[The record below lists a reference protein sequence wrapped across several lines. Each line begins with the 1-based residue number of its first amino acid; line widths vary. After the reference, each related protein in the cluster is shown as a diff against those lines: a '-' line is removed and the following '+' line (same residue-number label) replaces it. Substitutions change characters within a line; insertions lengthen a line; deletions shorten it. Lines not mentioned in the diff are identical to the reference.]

1 MEVVR
6 ADPKKTFKLEKR
18 IGKGTYGEVWQ
29 AHYRNTG
36 QSIAIKIIDDIA
48 EALEEVKETRAL
60 NRLCYSHPNL
70 PQFMGVYVNSPAD
83 DLMQPQVWIAME
95 LCGGGTVNELSKRC
109 AKLIPCL
116 TSTCPDELV
125 IRYLSCANASS
136 PTTIQQKNEL
146 LTKLAFSHCPCLSH
160 RKARNKHRLESGV
173 KKRVDMTK
181 KHVTRL
187 FIPRNLSK
195 FEVDYPP
202 GRLPP
207 IVIQYLIYSAV
218 SALSHLHSFGVIH
231 RDVKGSNIL
240 LTENGEVKLVD
251 FGEFISVDAI

>member
-29 AHYRNTG
+29 AQYRNTG
-36 QSIAIKIIDDIA
+36 QNIAIKIIDDIA

-60 NRLCYSHPNL
+60 NRLCYNHPNL
-70 PQFMGVYVNSPAD
+70 PQFMGVYVNSPLD

-95 LCGGGTVNELSKRC
+95 LCSGGTVTELSKRC

-116 TSTCPDELV
+116 TSICPDELIV
-125 IRYLSCANASS
+125 RYLSCANASS
-136 PTTIQQKNEL
+136 PTNIQQRNEL
-146 LTKLAFSHCPCLSH
+146 LSKLALSHCPCLNH

-173 KKRVDMTK
+173 KKRVNTSK

-187 FIPRNLSK
+187 FIPRNLSTA
-195 FEVDYPP
+195 ESEYPP

-207 IVIQYLIYSAV
+207 VVIQYLLYSTV

-240 LTENGEVKLVD
+240 LTENGQVKLVD
-251 FGEFISVDAI
+251 FG